1 MTSDEYGYDIPE
13 AQDIHKG
20 GGVLSAISDSWSR
33 CREFGLRASGKPVEA
48 VLSEERFRMVMEQ
61 NESIRH
67 FVLPEMELLYNQIAG
82 TNFMV
87 AYADRDGVVLDPIQ
101 DDDFRLAKVEGCY
114 SRSVWMKATR
124 PNALGLANSQPPP
137 SHCLWARS
145 FFSQAWRPVMF
156 CRADF

>member
-13 AQDIHKG
+13 AQDVHQK

-67 FVLPEMELLYNQIAG
+67 LCFPKWNFYTIRSPVPISWSPMPIA
-82 TNFMV
+82 M
-87 AYADRDGVVLDPIQ
+87 A
-101 DDDFRLAKVEGCY
+101 
-114 SRSVWMKATR
+114 
-124 PNALGLANSQPPP
+124 
-137 SHCLWARS
+137 
-145 FFSQAWRPVMF
+145 
-156 CRADF
+156 

>member
-33 CREFGLRASGKPVEA
+33 CREFGLRASGRPVEA
-48 VLSEERFRMVMEQ
+48 VLSEERFRIVMEQ

-87 AYADRDGVVLDPIQ
+87 AYADRDGVVLDSIQ
-101 DDDFRLAKVEGCY
+101 DDDF
-114 SRSVWMKATR
+114 
-124 PNALGLANSQPPP
+124 
-137 SHCLWARS
+137 
-145 FFSQAWRPVMF
+145 QAWKSSS
-156 CRADF
+156 